1 MREVRSSAVKIND
14 IINTLILLNIDRL
27 TMSAFN
33 MLVVLGSTASGKTK
47 LAVELAKMLNGEII
61 SADSRQVYCGLDIGS
76 GKDLDE
82 YQEINHHLIDI
93 VDPGYEYN
101 IFDFQ
106 KDVISAYEKIS
117 DKNKLAIMAGGS
129 ALYVD
134 SILKGYRLI
143 DVPENKTL
151 RENLAQL
158 NHEQLTQQ
166 LMQLK
171 PNLHNTTDL
180 IERDRLVRA
189 IEIAQGELAAKDTI
203 NDFPALKPL
212 IFAIKWPR
220 EVIRQRITLR
230 LKQRMEQ
237 GLIAE
242 VAQLHAQGVS
252 WETLY
257 FYGLEY
263 RYIAQHLQG
272 KLSKNDCFQ
281 KLNSA
286 IHQFSKKQ
294 DTWLRRLERNGTK
307 IHWLDGNKNLL
318 TQAMAVIAQL
328 NKQN

>member
-1 MREVRSSAVKIND
+1 
-14 IINTLILLNIDRL
+14 
-27 TMSAFN
+27 MSAFN

-61 SADSRQVYCGLDIGS
+61 SADSRQVYRGLDIGS

-93 VDPGYEYN
+93 VDPGYEYS

-106 KDVISAYEKIS
+106 KDVISAYQDIT

-129 ALYVD
+129 ALYFD
-134 SILKGYRLI
+134 SLFKGYRLI
-143 DVPENKTL
+143 EVPENIALRASLSTL
-151 RENLAQL
+151 SHDTLVSKLLA
-158 NHEQLTQQ
+158 
-166 LMQLK
+166 LK
-171 PNLHNTTDL
+171 PNLHNTTDI
-180 IERDRLVRA
+180 IERERLVRA
-189 IEIAQGELAAKDTI
+189 IEIAQGELDAKDEI

-220 EVIRQRITLR
+220 EVIRQRITDR
-230 LKQRMEQ
+230 LKVRMEQ
-237 GLIAE
+237 GLIEE
-242 VAQLHAQGVS
+242 VARLHSQGVS

-263 RYIAQHLQG
+263 RFIAQHLQG
-272 KLSKNDCFQ
+272 QLTKNDCFQ

-294 DTWLRRLERNGTK
+294 DTWLRRLERNGSK
-307 IHWLDGNKNLL
+307 IHWLDGEKNILS
-318 TQAMAVIAQL
+318 QAMAVIAQVS
-328 NKQN
+328 K

>member
-1 MREVRSSAVKIND
+1 
-14 IINTLILLNIDRL
+14 
-27 TMSAFN
+27 MSAFN

-47 LAVELAKMLNGEII
+47 LAVELARMLNGEVI
-61 SADSRQVYCGLDIGS
+61 SADSRQVYRGLDIGS

-82 YQEINHHLIDI
+82 YQEIKHHLIDI

-106 KDVISAYEKIS
+106 QDVINAYEKIS
-117 DKNKLAIMAGGS
+117 NKNKLTIMAGGS

-143 DVPENKTL
+143 EVPENKTL
-151 RENLAQL
+151 RATLEKLS
-158 NHEQLTQQ
+158 HEQLTEQ
-166 LMQLK
+166 LLQLK

-180 IERDRLVRA
+180 IERERLVRA
-189 IEIAQGELAAKDTI
+189 IEIALGEQVAKNKK
-203 NDFPALKPL
+203 NDFPEFKSI

-220 EVIRQRITLR
+220 EVIRERITLR

-237 GLIAE
+237 GLIEE
-242 VAQLHAQGVS
+242 VEQLHAQGVS

-272 KLSKNDCFQ
+272 QLSKNDCFQ

-294 DTWLRRLERNGTK
+294 DTWLRRLERNGAK
-307 IHWLDGNKNLL
+307 IHWLEGDKDVLA
-318 TQAMAVIAQL
+318 QAMSVIAKI
-328 NKQN
+328 NNP

>member
-1 MREVRSSAVKIND
+1 
-14 IINTLILLNIDRL
+14 
-27 TMSAFN
+27 MSAFN

-47 LAVELAKMLNGEII
+47 LAVELAQMLNGEII
-61 SADSRQVYCGLDIGS
+61 SADSRQVYRGLDIGS

-82 YQEINHHLIDI
+82 YQDIKHHLIDI

-106 KDVISAYEKIS
+106 QHVIDAYEKIS
-117 DKNKLAIMAGGS
+117 QQNKLTIMAGGS

-143 DVPENKTL
+143 EVPENTELRASLATL
-151 RENLAQL
+151 S
-158 NHEQLTQQ
+158 HEQLTQK
-166 LMQLK
+166 LIQLK

-189 IEIAQGELAAKDTI
+189 IEIAQGEQDAHDQV

-212 IFAIKWPR
+212 IFAIRWPR
-220 EVIRQRITLR
+220 EIIRQRITER
-230 LKQRMEQ
+230 LKVRMEQ
-237 GLIAE
+237 GLIEE
-242 VAQLHAQGVS
+242 VERLHAEGVS

-263 RYIAQHLQG
+263 RFIAQHLQG
-272 KLSKNDCFQ
+272 QLTKNDCFQ

-307 IHWLDGNKNLL
+307 IHWLDGDKDVLS
-318 TQAMAVIAQL
+318 QAMKVIAS
-328 NKQN
+328 NSV

>member
-1 MREVRSSAVKIND
+1 
-14 IINTLILLNIDRL
+14 
-27 TMSAFN
+27 MSAFN

-47 LAVELAKMLNGEII
+47 LAVALAQMLNGEII
-61 SADSRQVYCGLDIGS
+61 SADSRQVYRGLDIGS

-82 YQEINHHLIDI
+82 YQNVKHHLIDI
-93 VDPGYEYN
+93 VDPGYEYS

-106 KDVISAYEKIS
+106 QNVIDAYQEITN
-117 DKNKLAIMAGGS
+117 KNKLAIMAGGS

-143 DVPENKTL
+143 EVPENKAL
-151 RENLAQL
+151 RASLAILSHDDLVIKLQ
-158 NHEQLTQQ
+158 
-166 LMQLK
+166 QLK

-189 IEIAQGELAAKDTI
+189 IEIAQGEHDAQGSH
-203 NDFPALKPL
+203 NDFPDLKPL
-212 IFAIKWPR
+212 IFAIRWPR
-220 EVIRQRITLR
+220 EVIRQRITER
-230 LKQRMEQ
+230 LKVRMEQ
-237 GLIAE
+237 GLIEE

-263 RYIAQHLQG
+263 RFIAQYLQG

-294 DTWLRRLERNGTK
+294 DTWLRRLERNSSK
-307 IHWLDGNKNLL
+307 IHWLDGDKDVLA
-318 TQAMAVIAQL
+318 QAMKVIAQL
-328 NKQN
+328 SR

>member
-1 MREVRSSAVKIND
+1 
-14 IINTLILLNIDRL
+14 
-27 TMSAFN
+27 MSAFN

-47 LAVELAKMLNGEII
+47 LAVELARMLNGEII
-61 SADSRQVYCGLDIGS
+61 SADSRQVYRGLDIGS

-82 YQEINHHLIDI
+82 YEEIAHHLIDI

-106 KDVISAYEKIS
+106 KDVLNAYEKIS
-117 DKNKLAIMAGGS
+117 YNNKLAIMAGGS

-143 DVPENKTL
+143 EIPENKTL
-151 RENLAQL
+151 RERLSTL
-158 NHEQLTQQ
+158 SHEQLIEQ

-189 IEIAQGELAAKDTI
+189 IEIAQGENEAQDTI
-203 NDFPALKPL
+203 NDFPDLKPL

-220 EVIRQRITLR
+220 DLIRERITLR

-237 GLIAE
+237 GLIEE
-242 VAQLHAQGVS
+242 VEQLHAQDVS

-272 KLSKNDCFQ
+272 QLSKNDCFQ
-281 KLNSA
+281 KLNAA

-307 IHWLDGNKNLL
+307 IHWLDGDKNMLE
-318 TQAMAVIAQL
+318 QAMAVIAQL
-328 NKQN
+328 NNQR

>member
-1 MREVRSSAVKIND
+1 
-14 IINTLILLNIDRL
+14 
-27 TMSAFN
+27 MSAFN

-61 SADSRQVYCGLDIGS
+61 SADSRQVYRGLDIGS

-82 YQEINHHLIDI
+82 YQEIEHHLIDI
-93 VDPGYEYN
+93 VDPGYEYS

-106 KDVISAYEKIS
+106 KDVIGAYQEITN
-117 DKNKLAIMAGGS
+117 KNKLAIMAGGS

-134 SILKGYRLI
+134 SILKGYRLVE
-143 DVPENKTL
+143 VPENIALRASLSTL
-151 RENLAQL
+151 S
-158 NHEQLTQQ
+158 HESLVSKLLT
-166 LMQLK
+166 LK
-171 PNLHNTTDL
+171 PNLHNTTDV

-189 IEIAQGELAAKDTI
+189 IEIAQGELDAKDEI

-220 EVIRQRITLR
+220 EVIRQRITER
-230 LKQRMEQ
+230 LKVRMEQ
-237 GLIAE
+237 GLIEE
-242 VAQLHAQGVS
+242 VAHLHSQGVS

-263 RYIAQHLQG
+263 RFIAQHLQG
-272 KLSKNDCFQ
+272 QLTKNDCFQ

-294 DTWLRRLERNGTK
+294 DTWLRRLERNGSK
-307 IHWLDGNKNLL
+307 IHWLDGDKNILS
-318 TQAMAVIAQL
+318 QAMAVIAHA
-328 NKQN
+328 NK

>member
-1 MREVRSSAVKIND
+1 
-14 IINTLILLNIDRL
+14 
-27 TMSAFN
+27 MSAFN

-47 LAVELAKMLNGEII
+47 LAVALAQMLNGEII
-61 SADSRQVYCGLDIGS
+61 SADSRQVYRGLDIGS

-82 YQEINHHLIDI
+82 YQDIKHHLIDI

-106 KDVISAYEKIS
+106 QNVIDAYQEI
-117 DKNKLAIMAGGS
+117 KNKSKLAIMAGGS

-143 DVPENKTL
+143 EVPENIALRASLATL
-151 RENLAQL
+151 SHDDLVNKLQ
-158 NHEQLTQQ
+158 
-166 LMQLK
+166 QLK

-180 IERDRLVRA
+180 IDRDRLVRA
-189 IEIAQGELAAKDTI
+189 IEIAQGEHDAQGSH
-203 NDFPALKPL
+203 NGFPDLKPL
-212 IFAIKWPR
+212 IFAIRWPR
-220 EVIRQRITLR
+220 EVIRQRITER
-230 LKQRMEQ
+230 LKVRMEQ
-237 GLIAE
+237 GLIEE

-263 RYIAQHLQG
+263 RFIAQHLQG
-272 KLSKNDCFQ
+272 QLSKNDCFQ

-294 DTWLRRLERNGTK
+294 DTWLRRLERNGTN
-307 IHWLDGNKNLL
+307 IHWLDGDKDVLA
-318 TQAMAVIAQL
+318 QAVKIIA
-328 NKQN
+328 NYSKSA

>member
-1 MREVRSSAVKIND
+1 
-14 IINTLILLNIDRL
+14 
-27 TMSAFN
+27 MSAFN

-47 LAVELAKMLNGEII
+47 LAVELARMLNGEVI
-61 SADSRQVYCGLDIGS
+61 SADSRQVYRGLDIGS

-82 YQEINHHLIDI
+82 YQEIKHHLIDI

-106 KDVISAYEKIS
+106 QDVINAYEKIS
-117 DKNKLAIMAGGS
+117 NKNKLTIMAGGS

-143 DVPENKTL
+143 EVPENKTL
-151 RENLAQL
+151 RATLDKL
-158 NHEQLTQQ
+158 SHEQLTEQ
-166 LMQLK
+166 LLQLK

-180 IERDRLVRA
+180 IERERLVRA
-189 IEIAQGELAAKDTI
+189 IEIALGEQAAKNTK
-203 NDFPALKPL
+203 NDFPEFKSI

-220 EVIRQRITLR
+220 EVIRERITLR

-237 GLIAE
+237 GLIEE
-242 VAQLHAQGVS
+242 VEQLHAQGVS

-272 KLSKNDCFQ
+272 QLSKNDCFQ

-294 DTWLRRLERNGTK
+294 DTWLRRLERNGAK
-307 IHWLDGNKNLL
+307 IHWLEGDKDVLA
-318 TQAMAVIAQL
+318 QAMSIIAKI
-328 NKQN
+328 NNP

>member
-1 MREVRSSAVKIND
+1 
-14 IINTLILLNIDRL
+14 
-27 TMSAFN
+27 MSAFN

-61 SADSRQVYCGLDIGS
+61 SADSRQVYRGLDIGS

-82 YQEINHHLIDI
+82 YQDINHHLIDI
-93 VDPGYEYN
+93 VDPGYEYS

-106 KDVISAYEKIS
+106 KDVINAYQKIN
-117 DKNKLAIMAGGS
+117 DNNKLAIMAGGS

-143 DVPENKTL
+143 EVPKNIELRASLSTL
-151 RENLAQL
+151 SHQALVDKLIA
-158 NHEQLTQQ
+158 
-166 LMQLK
+166 LK

-180 IERDRLVRA
+180 IERERLVRA
-189 IEIAQGELAAKDTI
+189 IEIVQGELNAKDTI

-212 IFAIKWPR
+212 IFAIKWSR
-220 EVIRQRITLR
+220 EIIRQRITER
-230 LKQRMEQ
+230 LKVRMEQ
-237 GLIAE
+237 GLIEE
-242 VAQLHAQGVS
+242 VAQLHSQGVS

-263 RYIAQHLQG
+263 RFIAQHLQG
-272 KLSKNDCFQ
+272 QLSKNDCFQ

-307 IHWLDGNKNLL
+307 IHWLDGGEKLL
-318 TQAMAVIAQL
+318 PQAMAIIAQA
-328 NKQN
+328 NK

>member
-1 MREVRSSAVKIND
+1 
-14 IINTLILLNIDRL
+14 
-27 TMSAFN
+27 MSAFN

-61 SADSRQVYCGLDIGS
+61 SADSRQVYRGLDIGS

-93 VDPGYEYN
+93 VDPGYEYS

-106 KDVISAYEKIS
+106 KDVISAYQDIT

-134 SILKGYRLI
+134 SILKGYRLVE
-143 DVPENKTL
+143 VPKNIALRASLSTL
-151 RENLAQL
+151 SHETLVSKLLA
-158 NHEQLTQQ
+158 
-166 LMQLK
+166 LK
-171 PNLHNTTDL
+171 PNLHNTTDI
-180 IERDRLVRA
+180 IERERLVRA
-189 IEIAQGELAAKDTI
+189 IEIAQGELDAKDEI

-220 EVIRQRITLR
+220 EVIRQRITER
-230 LKQRMEQ
+230 LKVRMEQ
-237 GLIAE
+237 GLIEE
-242 VAQLHAQGVS
+242 VARLHSQGVS

-263 RYIAQHLQG
+263 RFIAQHLQG
-272 KLSKNDCFQ
+272 QLTKNDCFQ

-294 DTWLRRLERNGTK
+294 DTWLRRLERNGSE
-307 IHWLDGNKNLL
+307 IHWLDGDKNILS
-318 TQAMAVIAQL
+318 QAMAVIAQV
-328 NKQN
+328 NK

>member
-1 MREVRSSAVKIND
+1 
-14 IINTLILLNIDRL
+14 
-27 TMSAFN
+27 MSAFN

-47 LAVELAKMLNGEII
+47 LAVELARMLNGEVI
-61 SADSRQVYCGLDIGS
+61 SADSRQVYRGLDIGS

-82 YQEINHHLIDI
+82 YQEIKHHLIDI

-106 KDVISAYEKIS
+106 QDVINAYEKIS
-117 DKNKLAIMAGGS
+117 NKNKLTIMAGGS

-143 DVPENKTL
+143 EVPENKTL
-151 RENLAQL
+151 RATLDKL
-158 NHEQLTQQ
+158 SHEQLTEQ
-166 LMQLK
+166 LLQLK

-180 IERDRLVRA
+180 IERERLVRA
-189 IEIAQGELAAKDTI
+189 IEIALGEQAAKNTK
-203 NDFPALKPL
+203 NDFPEFKSI

-220 EVIRQRITLR
+220 EVIRERITLR

-237 GLIAE
+237 GLIEE
-242 VAQLHAQGVS
+242 VEQLHAQGVS

-272 KLSKNDCFQ
+272 QLSKNDCFQ

-294 DTWLRRLERNGTK
+294 DTWLRRLERNGAK
-307 IHWLDGNKNLL
+307 IHWLEGDKDVLA
-318 TQAMAVIAQL
+318 QAMSVIAKI
-328 NKQN
+328 NNP

>member
-1 MREVRSSAVKIND
+1 
-14 IINTLILLNIDRL
+14 
-27 TMSAFN
+27 MSAFN

-47 LAVELAKMLNGEII
+47 LAVALAQMLNGEII
-61 SADSRQVYCGLDIGS
+61 SADSRQVYRGLDIGS

-82 YQEINHHLIDI
+82 YQDIKHHLIDI

-106 KDVISAYEKIS
+106 QNVIDAYQEITN
-117 DKNKLAIMAGGS
+117 KNKLAIMAGGS

-143 DVPENKTL
+143 EVPENIALRASLATL
-151 RENLAQL
+151 SHDDLVNKLQK
-158 NHEQLTQQ
+158 
-166 LMQLK
+166 LK

-180 IERDRLVRA
+180 IDRDRLVRA
-189 IEIAQGELAAKDTI
+189 IEIAQVEHDAQGSH
-203 NDFPALKPL
+203 NDFPDLKPL
-212 IFAIKWPR
+212 IFAIRWPR
-220 EVIRQRITLR
+220 EVIRQRITER
-230 LKQRMEQ
+230 LKVRMEQ
-237 GLIAE
+237 GLIEE

-263 RYIAQHLQG
+263 RFIAQHLQG
-272 KLSKNDCFQ
+272 QLSKNDCFQ

-294 DTWLRRLERNGTK
+294 DTWLRRLERNGTN
-307 IHWLDGNKNLL
+307 IHWLDGDKDVLA
-318 TQAMAVIAQL
+318 QAVKIIA
-328 NKQN
+328 NYSKSA

>member
-1 MREVRSSAVKIND
+1 
-14 IINTLILLNIDRL
+14 
-27 TMSAFN
+27 MSAFN

-47 LAVELAKMLNGEII
+47 LAVELARMLNGEVI
-61 SADSRQVYCGLDIGS
+61 SADSRQVYRGLDIGS

-82 YQEINHHLIDI
+82 YQEIKHHLIDI

-106 KDVISAYEKIS
+106 QDVINAYEKIS
-117 DKNKLAIMAGGS
+117 NKNKLTIMAGGS

-143 DVPENKTL
+143 EVPENKTL
-151 RENLAQL
+151 RATLEKLS
-158 NHEQLTQQ
+158 HEQLTEQ
-166 LMQLK
+166 LLQLK

-180 IERDRLVRA
+180 IERERLVRA
-189 IEIAQGELAAKDTI
+189 IEIALGEQAAKNTK
-203 NDFPALKPL
+203 NDFPEFKSI

-220 EVIRQRITLR
+220 EVIRERITLR

-237 GLIAE
+237 GLIEE
-242 VAQLHAQGVS
+242 VEQLHAQGVS

-272 KLSKNDCFQ
+272 QLSKNDCFQ

-294 DTWLRRLERNGTK
+294 DTWLRRLERNGAK
-307 IHWLDGNKNLL
+307 IHWLEGDKDVLA
-318 TQAMAVIAQL
+318 QAMSVIAKI
-328 NKQN
+328 NNP

>member
-1 MREVRSSAVKIND
+1 
-14 IINTLILLNIDRL
+14 
-27 TMSAFN
+27 MSAFN

-61 SADSRQVYCGLDIGS
+61 SADSRQVYRGLDIGS

-93 VDPGYEYN
+93 VDPGYEYS

-106 KDVISAYEKIS
+106 KDVISAYQDIT
-117 DKNKLAIMAGGS
+117 DKNKFAIMAGGS

-134 SILKGYRLI
+134 SILKGYRLVE
-143 DVPENKTL
+143 VPENIALRASLSTL
-151 RENLAQL
+151 SHDTLVSKLLA
-158 NHEQLTQQ
+158 
-166 LMQLK
+166 LK
-171 PNLHNTTDL
+171 PNLHNTTDI
-180 IERDRLVRA
+180 IERERLVRA
-189 IEIAQGELAAKDTI
+189 IEIAQGELDAKHEI

-220 EVIRQRITLR
+220 EVIRQRITER
-230 LKQRMEQ
+230 LKVRMEQ
-237 GLIAE
+237 GLIEE
-242 VAQLHAQGVS
+242 VARLHSQGVS

-263 RYIAQHLQG
+263 RFIAQHLQG
-272 KLSKNDCFQ
+272 QLTKNDCFQ

-294 DTWLRRLERNGTK
+294 DTWLRRLERNGSK
-307 IHWLDGNKNLL
+307 VHWLDGEKNILS
-318 TQAMAVIAQL
+318 QAMAVIAQVS
-328 NKQN
+328 K

>member
-1 MREVRSSAVKIND
+1 
-14 IINTLILLNIDRL
+14 
-27 TMSAFN
+27 MSAFN

-47 LAVELAKMLNGEII
+47 LAVELARMLNGEII
-61 SADSRQVYCGLDIGS
+61 SADSRQVYRGLDIGS

-106 KDVISAYEKIS
+106 QDVINAYQQINS
-117 DKNKLAIMAGGS
+117 KNKLTILAGGS

-143 DVPENKTL
+143 AVPENKALRSTL
-151 RENLAQL
+151 ATLS
-158 NHEQLTQQ
+158 HEQLVQQ

-171 PNLHNTTDL
+171 PNVHNTTDL
-180 IERDRLVRA
+180 IERERLVRA
-189 IEIAQGELAAKDTI
+189 IEIAEGELAAQDTI

-230 LKQRMEQ
+230 LRQRMAQ

-252 WETLY
+252 WQTLY

-263 RYIAQHLQG
+263 RFIAQHLQG
-272 KLSKNDCFQ
+272 QLSENDCFQ

-294 DTWLRRLERNGTK
+294 DTWLRRLERNGAK
-307 IHWLDGNKNLL
+307 IHWLDGDKNMLA
-318 TQAMAVIAQL
+318 QAMAVIAGL
-328 NKQN
+328 NSSNTANECKT

>member
-1 MREVRSSAVKIND
+1 
-14 IINTLILLNIDRL
+14 
-27 TMSAFN
+27 MSAFN

-47 LAVELAKMLNGEII
+47 LAVELARMLNGEII
-61 SADSRQVYCGLDIGS
+61 SADSRQVYRGLDIGS

-82 YQEINHHLIDI
+82 YQEIPHHLIDI

-106 KDVISAYEKIS
+106 KDVIHAYQTIS
-117 DKNKLAIMAGGS
+117 QKQKLAIMAGGS

-134 SILKGYRLI
+134 TIIKGYRLVE
-143 DVPENKTL
+143 VPENIELRATL
-151 RENLAQL
+151 STLS
-158 NHEQLTQQ
+158 HEALVAK
-166 LMQLK
+166 LLELK
-171 PNLHNTTDL
+171 PDLHNTTDL
-180 IERDRLVRA
+180 IERERLVRA
-189 IEIAQGELAAKDTI
+189 IEIAQGERNAEDKI
-203 NDFPALKPL
+203 NEFPALKPL

-220 EVIRQRITLR
+220 EVIRQRITNR
-230 LKQRMEQ
+230 LKERMSQ
-237 GLIAE
+237 GLIEE

-263 RYIAQHLQG
+263 RFIAQHLQG
-272 KLSKNDCFQ
+272 QLSKNDCFQ

-307 IHWLDGNKNLL
+307 VHWLDGDKELV
-318 TQAMAVIAQL
+318 TQAMQVIANHSQ
-328 NKQN
+328 

>member
-1 MREVRSSAVKIND
+1 
-14 IINTLILLNIDRL
+14 
-27 TMSAFN
+27 MSAFN

-47 LAVELAKMLNGEII
+47 LAVALAQMLNGEII
-61 SADSRQVYCGLDIGS
+61 SADSRQVYRGLDIGS

-82 YQEINHHLIDI
+82 YQDIKHHLIDI

-106 KDVISAYEKIS
+106 QNVIDAYQEIKN
-117 DKNKLAIMAGGS
+117 KNKLAIMAGGS

-143 DVPENKTL
+143 EVPENIALRASLATL
-151 RENLAQL
+151 SHDDLVNKLQ
-158 NHEQLTQQ
+158 
-166 LMQLK
+166 QLK

-180 IERDRLVRA
+180 IDRDRLVRA
-189 IEIAQGELAAKDTI
+189 IEIAQGEHDAQGSH
-203 NDFPALKPL
+203 NDFPDLKPL
-212 IFAIKWPR
+212 IFAIRWPR
-220 EVIRQRITLR
+220 EVIRQRITER
-230 LKQRMEQ
+230 LKVRMEQ
-237 GLIAE
+237 GLIEE

-263 RYIAQHLQG
+263 RFIAQHLQG
-272 KLSKNDCFQ
+272 QLSKNDCFQ

-294 DTWLRRLERNGTK
+294 DTWLRRLERNGTN
-307 IHWLDGNKNLL
+307 IHWLDGDKDVLA
-318 TQAMAVIAQL
+318 QAVKIIA
-328 NKQN
+328 NYSKSA

>member
-1 MREVRSSAVKIND
+1 
-14 IINTLILLNIDRL
+14 
-27 TMSAFN
+27 MSAFN

-61 SADSRQVYCGLDIGS
+61 SADSRQVYRGLDIGS

-82 YQEINHHLIDI
+82 YQDIKHHLIDI

-106 KDVISAYEKIS
+106 QHVIDAYEKIS
-117 DKNKLAIMAGGS
+117 QQNKLAIMAGGS

-143 DVPENKTL
+143 EVPENTELRASLATL
-151 RENLAQL
+151 S
-158 NHEQLTQQ
+158 HEQLTQK
-166 LMQLK
+166 LIQLK

-189 IEIAQGELAAKDTI
+189 IEIAQGEQDAHDQI

-212 IFAIKWPR
+212 VFAIKWPR
-220 EVIRQRITLR
+220 EVIRQRITER
-230 LKQRMEQ
+230 LKVRMEQ
-237 GLIAE
+237 GLIEE
-242 VAQLHAQGVS
+242 VQQLHAQGVS

-263 RYIAQHLQG
+263 RFIAQHLQG
-272 KLSKNDCFQ
+272 QLTKNDCFQ

-307 IHWLDGNKNLL
+307 IHWLDGDKDVLA
-318 TQAMAVIAQL
+318 QAMKVIAT
-328 NKQN
+328 NS

>member
-1 MREVRSSAVKIND
+1 
-14 IINTLILLNIDRL
+14 
-27 TMSAFN
+27 MSAFN

-47 LAVELAKMLNGEII
+47 LAVALAQMLNGEII
-61 SADSRQVYCGLDIGS
+61 SADSRQVYRGLDIGS

-82 YQEINHHLIDI
+82 YQDIKHHLIDI

-106 KDVISAYEKIS
+106 QNVIDAYQEITN
-117 DKNKLAIMAGGS
+117 KNKLAIMAGGS

-143 DVPENKTL
+143 EVPENIALRSSLATL
-151 RENLAQL
+151 SHDDLVNKLQ
-158 NHEQLTQQ
+158 
-166 LMQLK
+166 QLK

-180 IERDRLVRA
+180 IDHDRLVRA
-189 IEIAQGELAAKDTI
+189 IEIAQGEHDAQGSH
-203 NDFPALKPL
+203 NDFPDLKPL
-212 IFAIKWPR
+212 IFAIRWPR
-220 EVIRQRITLR
+220 EVIRQRITER
-230 LKQRMEQ
+230 LKVRMEQ
-237 GLIAE
+237 GLIEE

-263 RYIAQHLQG
+263 RFIAQHLQG
-272 KLSKNDCFQ
+272 QLSKNDCFQ

-294 DTWLRRLERNGTK
+294 DTWLRRLERNGTN
-307 IHWLDGNKNLL
+307 IHWLDGDKDVLA
-318 TQAMAVIAQL
+318 QAVKIVANYSKSA
-328 NKQN
+328 

>member
-1 MREVRSSAVKIND
+1 
-14 IINTLILLNIDRL
+14 
-27 TMSAFN
+27 MSAFN

-47 LAVELAKMLNGEII
+47 LAVELARMLNGEVI
-61 SADSRQVYCGLDIGS
+61 SADSRQVYRGLDIGS

-82 YQEINHHLIDI
+82 YQEIKHHLIDI

-106 KDVISAYEKIS
+106 QDVINAYEKIS
-117 DKNKLAIMAGGS
+117 NKNKLTIMAGGS

-143 DVPENKTL
+143 EVPENKTL
-151 RENLAQL
+151 RATLEKLS
-158 NHEQLTQQ
+158 HEQLTEQ
-166 LMQLK
+166 LLQLK

-189 IEIAQGELAAKDTI
+189 IEIALGEQVAKNKK
-203 NDFPALKPL
+203 NDFPEFKSI

-220 EVIRQRITLR
+220 EVIRERITLR

-237 GLIAE
+237 GLIEE
-242 VAQLHAQGVS
+242 VEQLHAQGVS

-272 KLSKNDCFQ
+272 QLSKNDCFQ

-294 DTWLRRLERNGTK
+294 DTWLRRLERNGAK
-307 IHWLDGNKNLL
+307 IHWLEGDKDVLA
-318 TQAMAVIAQL
+318 QAMSVIAKI
-328 NKQN
+328 NNP